1 MKDTINA
8 DELRKE
14 KDKLEGDRTALNERL
29 QAINAERERIIQQM
43 TMIAGALQ
51 TLNHFIDKIDPEVDL
66 EDDRYKRTIKHL
78 AKLNVDEVLIKS
90 LQKDMKDLEK
100 SRSVRN
106 IRDYDSLVATK

>member
-14 KDKLEGDRTALNERL
+14 KEKLEGDRATLNERL

-66 EDDRYKRTIKHL
+66 EDEIDL
-78 AKLNVDEVLIKS
+78 SPDES
-90 LQKDMKDLEK
+90 HGPGPDEEK
-100 SRSVRN
+100 
-106 IRDYDSLVATK
+106 

>member
-1 MKDTINA
+1 MKNSIKV

-51 TLNHFIDKIDPEVDL
+51 TLNHFIDKLDPEVNL
-66 EDDRYKRTIKHL
+66 EDEIDL
-78 AKLNVDEVLIKS
+78 SPDES
-90 LQKDMKDLEK
+90 HGPGPDEEK
-100 SRSVRN
+100 
-106 IRDYDSLVATK
+106 

>member
-1 MKDTINA
+1 MKSSIKV

-14 KDKLEGDRTALNERL
+14 KDKLEGDRATLNERL

-66 EDDRYKRTIKHL
+66 EDEI
-78 AKLNVDEVLIKS
+78 
-90 LQKDMKDLEK
+90 DLSNEEK
-100 SRSVRN
+100 
-106 IRDYDSLVATK
+106 